1 MVQKRGGEM
10 TFERIWFRLALTTG
24 LVVLAAFCF
33 LRYIE
38 WAFSYSATLGLAS
51 KAQETQLASHLAWLF
66 LFMFIAL
73 EVFSAIVVGFRW
85 EYPELGSAW
94 LRFSAR
100 YGLALLLS
108 LLATGVVVGVWLAS
122 RRFI

>member
-1 MVQKRGGEM
+1 M
-10 TFERIWFRLALTTG
+10 TFERSLRLALIAG

-33 LRYIE
+33 LRYID
-38 WAFSYSATLGLAS
+38 WAFAHSATLGLPERIPQTS
-51 KAQETQLASHLAWLF
+51 LALHRAWMF
-66 LFMFIAL
+66 LCMFMAL

-85 EYPELGSAW
+85 ERPDLGSAW

-108 LLATGVVVGVWLAS
+108 LLATGAVVGLLLAS
-122 RRFI
+122 SRFT

>member
-1 MVQKRGGEM
+1 MK
-10 TFERIWFRLALTTG
+10 FERIWFRLALIAG
-24 LVVLAAFCF
+24 LVGLAAFCF
-33 LRYIE
+33 LRYIS
-38 WAFSYSATLGLAS
+38 WAFSYSATLGLS
-51 KAQETQLASHLAWLF
+51 SRTQETRLAGHVACMF
-66 LFMFIAL
+66 LCMFIAL

-108 LLATGVVVGVWLAS
+108 LLATGVVVGVWVAS